1 MLNLLSATTA
11 RVRIEPMKK
20 KGNVRSKVDLNTS
33 AQWLKIW
40 RWQHILDSVCAAQ
53 NKAINIYIYTCV
65 CYIRLPLVNSR
76 RTHASQLRPDSPEVL
91 LDPCKTIKY
100 SKCLPLAL
108 TRNASCHPPSCT
120 AVSVPTC
127 TCSHD
132 TDQVIASGEQSGS
145 SSVGHCSK

>member
-53 NKAINIYIYTCV
+53 NKAINIYIYIHVCV
-65 CYIRLPLVNSR
+65 TFDYHSSIQGEHMRANF
-76 RTHASQLRPDSPEVL
+76 
-91 LDPCKTIKY
+91 
-100 SKCLPLAL
+100 AL
-108 TRNASCHPPSCT
+108 TPQRFS
-120 AVSVPTC
+120 
-127 TCSHD
+127 
-132 TDQVIASGEQSGS
+132 
-145 SSVGHCSK
+145 